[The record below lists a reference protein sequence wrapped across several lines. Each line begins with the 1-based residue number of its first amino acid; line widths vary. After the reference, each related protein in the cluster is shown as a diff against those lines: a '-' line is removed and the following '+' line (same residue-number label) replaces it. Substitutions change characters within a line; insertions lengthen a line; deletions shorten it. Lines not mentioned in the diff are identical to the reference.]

1 VVGAEQT
8 PLLVVEDEA
17 LPEGVAFIN
26 PRFELHTRDG
36 YSVVLASGTPVAY
49 FAQDD
54 AQACAYAQVFL
65 LIQGWADQNDIARAF
80 KKGERTVRRNLRRFE
95 KGGMAALGPA
105 IGYPKGRSRVAQ
117 SLEDNVLKMKT
128 EGNTTASISHTVG
141 VRVTTVRAILKRR
154 GWKALAPAQQQ
165 VLTQEE
171 PAATRTQ
178 PPVAGEPAEVEEIAP
193 VAEEETTSETSESVP
208 CEGDGGPEVLLAAT
222 GEVEEEP
229 VSFTMD
235 QDPSDRRMDRAW
247 ACLGKLEDATPL
259 FGDADGVAGAGA
271 LLAVPALVESGVVR
285 IARQVYGSLGP
296 AFYGLRTTIM
306 TLLVMALLR
315 VKRVEGM
322 KEKTPGV
329 LGRVLGLDRAPEMKT
344 LRRKLK
350 ALAKVAVEDV
360 GRAELFG
367 RALASERVK
376 QREEMVGLLYVDG
389 HVRAYHGKETLPK
402 THVVR
407 LGRVLPGTTDY
418 WLNDLAAEPLLQ
430 VTAEANAGLVKMIP
444 PLVEEARKVVGTRE
458 LTLVFDRGG
467 YSPELFKLLLELK
480 DKVHVMTYH
489 KGHWTNL
496 PLSEFKHYDEVIH
509 GRRVK
514 YDLADGEV
522 KLSNG
527 LMVRQV
533 TRRTEDG
540 HQTAIL
546 TSRRDLSPMEV
557 AVRMFGRWR
566 QENFFKYLRE
576 EYALDAL
583 VEYGVVEADSN
594 REVPNPARKAIDKTL
609 AKARQDLK
617 VLQAEY
623 GQAAESNQERDRRT
637 MRGFKIANGQIGK
650 KLREAQQIVATLE
663 EERKKVAKRVPV
675 GDTTDKPVV
684 KLAPERQHLTSVLK
698 MVAFQAETELF
709 HVVGRLYRK
718 SDDDGRTLVQT
729 ILYNSGDLRVSDDR
743 LHVIYAPLSAPHR
756 TAVLEGLCAEMTKRH
771 TLYPGTRLKMEFSVR
786 KAA

>member
-1 VVGAEQT
+1 MVGAEQT

-315 VKRVEGM
+315 VKRVEGL
-322 KEKTPGV
+322 KEKAPAV
-329 LGRVLGLDRAPEMKT
+329 LGRLLGLDRAPEVKT
-344 LRRKLK
+344 LRLKLK
-350 ALAKVAVEDV
+350 ALAEDV
-360 GRAELFG
+360 GRAERFG

-376 QREEMVGLLYVDG
+376 QREELVGLLYVDG
-389 HVRAYHGKETLPK
+389 HVRAYHGEQTLPK

-418 WLNDLAAEPLLQ
+418 WLNDMDAEPLLH
-430 VTAEANAGLVKMIP
+430 VTAEANAGLVKMVP
-444 PLVEEARKVVGTRE
+444 LLVEEARKVVGSRE

-467 YSPELFKLLLELK
+467 YSPELFKSLLASNA
-480 DKVHVMTYH
+480 KVHVMTYH

-496 PLSEFKHYDEVIH
+496 PVELFKRYEGEVD
-509 GRRVK
+509 GRRVT

-522 KLSNG
+522 TLSNR
-527 LMVRQV
+527 LKLRQV
-533 TRRTEDG
+533 TRLTETG
-540 HQTAIL
+540 HQTPIL
-546 TSRRDLSPMEV
+546 TSRRDLSALEV

-583 VEYGVVEADSN
+583 VDYGVVEADPE
-594 REVPNPARKAIDKTL
+594 REVPNPARKVIEKTL
-609 AKARQDLK
+609 AKAREDLK
-617 VLQAEY
+617 SLEAEF
-623 GQAAESNQERDRRT
+623 GRAAECNLERVRPT
-637 MRGFKIANGQIGK
+637 MRGFKIANGEIGK
-650 KLREAQQIVATLE
+650 KVREAQQVVAKLE
-663 EERKKVAKRVPV
+663 KERKTVAKRVPV
-675 GDTTDKPVV
+675 GETTEEEIVQ
-684 KLAPERQHLTSVLK
+684 LAPERKHLTNVLK

-709 HVVGRLYRK
+709 HIVGRHYRR
-718 SDDDGRTLVQT
+718 SEDEGRTLVQT
-729 ILYNSGDLRVSDDR
+729 IFFNSGDLRVSADR
-743 LHVIYAPLSAPHR
+743 LQVIYAPLSAPHR
-756 TAVLEGLCAEMTKRH
+756 TAVLEKLCAEMTKLQ
-771 TLYPGTRLKMEFSVR
+771 TPYPGTRLKMEFSVG

>member
-1 VVGAEQT
+1 MVRDEQP

-26 PRFELHTRDG
+26 PRCELHTRDG
-36 YSVVLASGTPVAY
+36 YSVVLASGMPIAF
-49 FAQDD
+49 FAQND
-54 AQACAYAQVFL
+54 AQGCAYAQVFL
-65 LIQGWADQNDIARAF
+65 LTQGWADQNDVARAF

-315 VKRVEGM
+315 VKRVEGL
-322 KEKTPGV
+322 KEKAPAV
-329 LGRVLGLDRAPEMKT
+329 LGRLLGLDRAPEVKT
-344 LRRKLK
+344 LRLKLK
-350 ALAKVAVEDV
+350 ALAEDV
-360 GRAELFG
+360 GRAERFG

-376 QREEMVGLLYVDG
+376 QREELVGLLYVDG
-389 HVRAYHGKETLPK
+389 HVRAYHGEQTLPK

-418 WLNDLAAEPLLQ
+418 WLNDMDAEPLLH
-430 VTAEANAGLVKMIP
+430 VTAEANAGLVKMVP
-444 PLVEEARKVVGTRE
+444 LLVEEARKVVGSRE

-467 YSPELFKLLLELK
+467 YSPELFKSLLASNA
-480 DKVHVMTYH
+480 KVHVMTYH

-496 PLSEFKHYDEVIH
+496 PVELFKRYEGEVD
-509 GRRVK
+509 GRRVT

-522 KLSNG
+522 TLSNR
-527 LMVRQV
+527 LKLRQV
-533 TRRTEDG
+533 TRLTETG
-540 HQTAIL
+540 HQTPIL
-546 TSRRDLSPMEV
+546 MSRRDLSALEV

-583 VEYGVVEADSN
+583 VDYGVVEADPE
-594 REVPNPARKAIDKTL
+594 REVPNPARKVIEKTL
-609 AKARQDLK
+609 AKAREDLK
-617 VLQAEY
+617 SLEAEF
-623 GQAAESNQERDRRT
+623 GRAAECNLERVRPT
-637 MRGFKIANGQIGK
+637 MRGFKIANGEIGK
-650 KLREAQQIVATLE
+650 KVREAQQVVAKLE
-663 EERKKVAKRVPV
+663 KERKTVAKRVPV
-675 GDTTDKPVV
+675 GETTEEEIVQ
-684 KLAPERQHLTSVLK
+684 LAPERKHLTNVLK

-709 HVVGRLYRK
+709 HIVGRHYRR
-718 SDDDGRTLVQT
+718 SEDEGRTLVQT
-729 ILYNSGDLRVSDDR
+729 IFFNSGDLRVSADR
-743 LHVIYAPLSAPHR
+743 LQVIYAPLSAPHR
-756 TAVLEGLCAEMTKRH
+756 TAVLEKLCAEMTKLQ
-771 TLYPGTRLKMEFSVR
+771 TPYPGTRLKMEFSVG

>member
-1 VVGAEQT
+1 MIRDEQP

-26 PRFELHTRDG
+26 PRCELHTRDG
-36 YSVVLASGTPVAY
+36 YSVVLASGIPVAY
-49 FAQDD
+49 FAHDD
-54 AQACAYAQVFL
+54 AQGCAYAQVFL
-65 LIQGWADQNDIARAF
+65 LTQGWADQNDIARAF
-80 KKGERTVRRNLRRFE
+80 NRGERTVRRNLRRFE

-105 IGYPKGRSRVAQ
+105 TGYPKGRPRVAR
-117 SLEDNVLKMKT
+117 SLEDDVLKMKT
-128 EGNTTASISHTVG
+128 EGKTTVSISHTVG
-141 VRVTTVRAILKRR
+141 VRVPTVRAILKRR
-154 GWKALAPAQQQ
+154 GWKAPAPPQQQ

-171 PAATRTQ
+171 PAATTTQ
-178 PPVAGEPAEVEEIAP
+178 PPVAAEPAEVQEIAP
-193 VAEEETTSETSESVP
+193 VAEEETTSETREPVP
-208 CEGDGGPEVLLAAT
+208 CEGDGQPEVQLPAT

-229 VSFTMD
+229 VGFTLD
-235 QDPSDRRMDRAW
+235 QDPSDRRMDRAL

-259 FGDADGVAGAGA
+259 FGDADGVVGAGA

-315 VKRVEGM
+315 VKRVEGL
-322 KEKTPGV
+322 KEKAPEV

-350 ALAKVAVEDV
+350 ALAKVGPDEV
-360 GRAELFG
+360 GRAERFG

-376 QREEMVGLLYVDG
+376 QREAMVGLLYLDG
-389 HVRAYHGKETLPK
+389 HVRAYHGKHTLPK

-418 WLNDLAAEPLLQ
+418 WLNDLGAEPLLV
-430 VTAEANAGLVKMIP
+430 VTAEANAGLVKMVP
-444 PLVEEARKVVGTRE
+444 PLVEEARKVVGHRE

-467 YSPELFKLLLELK
+467 YSPELFKLLLESK

-489 KGHWTNL
+489 KGHWTDL
-496 PLSEFKHYDEVIH
+496 PVELFKRYDEVVN
-509 GRRVK
+509 GRRVT

-522 KLSNG
+522 TLSNG
-527 LMVRQV
+527 LILRQV
-533 TRRTEDG
+533 TRRTENG
-540 HQTAIL
+540 HQTPIL
-546 TSRRDLSPMEV
+546 TSRRDLSALEV

-583 VEYGVVEADSN
+583 VEYGVVKADPN
-594 REVPNPARKAIDKTL
+594 RDVPNPARKAIDKTL
-609 AKARQDLK
+609 AKARQELK

-623 GQAAESNQERDRRT
+623 GQAAESNQESERRT

-650 KLREAQQIVATLE
+650 KLRQAQQVVAKLE
-663 EERKKVAKRVPV
+663 EERKTVAKRVPV
-675 GDTTDKPVV
+675 CETTEKPVV

-709 HVVGRLYRK
+709 HLVGRHYRK
-718 SDDDGRTLVQT
+718 SEDDGRTLVQT
-729 ILYNSGDLRVSDDR
+729 MFNNSGDLRVSADR
-743 LHVIYAPLSAPHR
+743 LQVIYAPLSAPHR
-756 TAVLEGLCAEMTKRH
+756 TAVLEELCEEMTKRQ
-771 TLYPGTRLKMEFSVR
+771 TLYPGTRLRMEFSVR

>member
-1 VVGAEQT
+1 MVRDEQT
-8 PLLVVEDEA
+8 PLFDIEDEA

-26 PRFELHTRDG
+26 PRCELHTRDG
-36 YSVVLASGTPVAY
+36 YSVVFASGIPVAY
-49 FAQDD
+49 FAEGD
-54 AQACAYAQVFL
+54 AAGCAYAQVFL
-65 LIQGWADQNDIARAF
+65 VTQGWADQNDVARAF
-80 KKGERTVRRNLRRFE
+80 KKGERTVRRNTRRFE
-95 KGGMAALGPA
+95 KGGLLALGPA
-105 IGYPKGRSRVAQ
+105 PGYPKGRPRVAR
-117 SLEDNVLKMKT
+117 SLEDDVLERKT
-128 EGNTTASISHTVG
+128 RGDATLLIAHTVG
-141 VRVTTVRAILKRR
+141 VRASTVRAILKRR
-154 GWKALAPAQQQ
+154 GWKAPAPAQQQ
-165 VLTQEE
+165 ELTQEE

-178 PPVAGEPAEVEEIAP
+178 PPVGAEPAEAEGIAP
-193 VAEEETTSETSESVP
+193 VAEEETTSEASEPVQCDSQAEEQVP
-208 CEGDGGPEVLLAAT
+208 AA

-229 VSFTMD
+229 VGFTLD
-235 QDPSDRRMDRAW
+235 QDPSDRRMDRAL
-247 ACLGKLEDATPL
+247 ACMGKLEDATPL

-271 LLAVPALVESGVVR
+271 LLAIPALVESGVVR

-296 AFYGLRTTIM
+296 AFYGLRTTIL

-315 VKRVEGM
+315 VKRVEGL
-322 KEKTPGV
+322 KEKTPEV

-350 ALAKVAVEDV
+350 ALATVVAQDV
-360 GRAELFG
+360 GRAERFG

-376 QREEMVGLLYVDG
+376 QREEMVGMLYVDG
-389 HVRAYHGKETLPK
+389 HVRAYHGKQTLPK

-418 WLNDLAAEPLLQ
+418 WLNDLGAEPLLQ
-430 VTAEANAGLVKMIP
+430 VTAEANAGLVKMVP
-444 PLVEEARKVVGTRE
+444 PLVEEARKVIGNRE

-467 YSPELFKLLLELK
+467 YSPELFKSLLESK
-480 DKVHVMTYH
+480 EKVHVMTYH

-496 PLSEFKHYDEVIH
+496 PVELFKRYDEVVN
-509 GRRVK
+509 GRRVT

-522 KLSNG
+522 TLSNG
-527 LMVRQV
+527 LILRQV

-546 TSRRDLSPMEV
+546 TSRRDLSAMEV

-583 VEYGVVEADSN
+583 VEYGVVEADPN

-650 KLREAQQIVATLE
+650 KLREAQQLVAKLE
-663 EERKKVAKRVPV
+663 EERKKVAKRIPV
-675 GDTTDKPVV
+675 GETTEEPIV

-709 HVVGRLYRK
+709 HLVGSLYRK
-718 SDDDGRTLVQT
+718 SADDGRTLVQT
-729 ILYNSGDLRVSDDR
+729 ILSNSGDIRVSADR
-743 LHVIYAPLSAPHR
+743 LQIIYAPLSAPHR
-756 TAVLEGLCAEMTKRH
+756 TAVLEGLCDEMTKRQ
-771 TLYPGTRLKMEFSVR
+771 TLYPGTRLKLEFSVR